1 MPFSAAVIRRAALVS
16 TAARAPVARYG
27 EKVSQ
32 VLTSVQKM
40 EESLRKLKKSRAG
53 AAAAPAGGT
62 DDDKIRR
69 QLALDVTELGTQLG
83 RLGLAADRLEEYSAL
98 VALVT
103 AADGS

>member
-1 MPFSAAVIRRAALVS
+1 MLTPALRR
-16 TAARAPVARYG
+16 RGRYD

-69 QLALDVTELGTQLG
+69 QLALDVAELG
-83 RLGLAADRLEEYSAL
+83 RLLAGLALNTDTLTEYTAL

-103 AADGS
+103 AAESH